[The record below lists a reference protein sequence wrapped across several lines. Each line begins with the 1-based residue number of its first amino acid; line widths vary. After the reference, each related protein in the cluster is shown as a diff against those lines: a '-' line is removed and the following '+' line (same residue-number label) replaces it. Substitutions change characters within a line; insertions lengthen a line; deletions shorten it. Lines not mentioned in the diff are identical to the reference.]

1 MDMDQV
7 KVYME
12 PNIISI
18 KPEMSVLEAVKLMSE
33 KKVGSVF
40 VKEDEKFVGIFTETE
55 LLRKVVALEFP
66 PEEMSVSN
74 VMNKSI
80 ITIDGESSM
89 ISAFIIIQKK
99 KIRHLAVTE
108 GKEIV
113 GVLSIKDIA
122 NYYVE
127 KFGGKKK

>member
-1 MDMDQV
+1 MSMDQV

-40 VKEDEKFVGIFTETE
+40 VKEDEKFVGIFTETD

-74 VMNKSI
+74 VMNKTI
-80 ITIDGESSM
+80 ISIDGESSM

-113 GVLSIKDIA
+113 GVLSIKDIT

>member
-1 MDMDQV
+1 MEMDQV

-12 PNIISI
+12 PDIISI
-18 KPEMSVLEAVKLMSE
+18 GPEMSVLEAAKVMSE

-40 VKEDEKFVGIFTETE
+40 VKEDERFVGIFTETD

-66 PEEMSVSN
+66 PADMSVASL
-74 VMNKSI
+74 MNKTI
-80 ITIDGESSM
+80 ETIDGESSM
-89 ISAFIIIQKK
+89 ILAFIMMQKK
-99 KIRHLAVTE
+99 KLGHLAVTE

-127 KFGGKKK
+127 KFSKK

>member
-12 PNIISI
+12 PNILSI
-18 KPEMSVLEAVKLMSE
+18 KPEMSVLEAAKLMSE

-40 VKEDEKFVGIFTETE
+40 VKEDEKFIGIFTETE

-89 ISAFIIIQKK
+89 ISAFILIQKE